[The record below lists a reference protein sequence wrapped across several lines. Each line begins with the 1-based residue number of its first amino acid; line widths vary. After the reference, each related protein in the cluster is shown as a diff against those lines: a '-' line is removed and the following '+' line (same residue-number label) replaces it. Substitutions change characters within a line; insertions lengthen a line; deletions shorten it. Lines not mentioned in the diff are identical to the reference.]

1 MIARRCTPARVAA
14 LVALGSLAACLLNC
28 SDGPAGSPS
37 LDAAEV
43 EPGVAP
49 AVDERGRKPG
59 RFRKVRSAAA
69 PALDDEQREINARLQ
84 AIGYLSGSREAVA
97 HGVTVH
103 HRDEAWAGP
112 NFYTSGHGPVAV
124 LMDMDGVELHRWE
137 YPFARAWP
145 GRSRPPKVL
154 DKEFWRRAYLF
165 ENGDLLAIFDGLG
178 IIKLDADSRLI
189 WASPLPAHHDLTVM
203 DNGEIYV
210 LSRVAH
216 IVPRFRETAPILE
229 DFITVLGADG
239 REKRSVSL
247 LEAFENSEYEQL
259 LYETRSHRDDEWLQK
274 KWRRGDIMHTNSV
287 EVLDGR
293 IAERVPA
300 FRRGNVLVSL
310 RVPNVVAVVDLEQEK
325 VVWALRGEFKRQH
338 DPRILAN
345 GNLLLFDNLGRPD
358 KSSVIELDPSTGT
371 TRWSYRG
378 SATDP
383 FFSKSCGTAQR
394 LTNGNTLVTESDN
407 GRAFEID
414 ADGEI
419 VWEFYNPEQAGE
431 RRQYIA
437 TLFEVVRL
445 PPDFPLAWAHE
456 TGDLE

>member
-1 MIARRCTPARVAA
+1 MTAQRRTPARIAA
-14 LVALGSLAACLLNC
+14 LLALGSLAAALLNC
-28 SDGPAGSPS
+28 SDGSADNPPPGS
-37 LDAAEV
+37 AEV
-43 EPGVAP
+43 EPRVAP
-49 AVDERGRKPG
+49 SADERGRKSG
-59 RFRKVRSAAA
+59 RFRKARRVAG
-69 PALDDEQREINARLQ
+69 PALEDEQREMNARLQ
-84 AIGYLSGSREAVA
+84 AIGYLSGSREAVG
-97 HGVTVH
+97 HGVTL
-103 HRDEAWAGP
+103 HRRDKTWAGP

-145 GRSRPPKVL
+145 GRSRPPEVL

-165 ENGDLLAIFDGLG
+165 ENGDVLAIFDGLG

-189 WASPLPAHHDLTVM
+189 WANPLPAHHDLTVM

-210 LSRVAH
+210 LSRVAR
-216 IVPRFRETAPILE
+216 IVPRLRETAPILE

-259 LYETRSHRDDEWLQK
+259 LYETRSHLDDEWLQK

-293 IAERVPA
+293 IADRVPA

-310 RVPNVVAVVDLEQEK
+310 RVPNIVAVVDLEQEK

-358 KSSVIELDPSTGT
+358 ESSVIELDPSTGT
-371 TRWSYRG
+371 TRWAYRG
-378 SATDP
+378 SATAP

-394 LTNGNTLVTESDN
+394 LSNGNTLVTESDN

-419 VWEFYNPEQAGE
+419 VWEFYNPEQAGK

-456 TGDLE
+456 AGDLE